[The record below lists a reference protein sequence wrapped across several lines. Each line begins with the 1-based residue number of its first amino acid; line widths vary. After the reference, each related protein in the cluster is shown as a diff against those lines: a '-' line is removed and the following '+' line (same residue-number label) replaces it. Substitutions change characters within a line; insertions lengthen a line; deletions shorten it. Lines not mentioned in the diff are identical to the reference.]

1 MEKEIESILASIE
14 KRDLSNIKSLDE
26 IIYIRNKVLG
36 DSLSDFIEY
45 EKNKNKYSLFIK
57 ILQDNECEY
66 ASISAIKKNDIIYY
80 LDYYIF
86 YDIKLIKARVTSVHI
101 DEEYIN
107 IKLEEDNYKKIKPD
121 TIMFR
126 MLTDEDKAK
135 ISLIELLNK

>member
-14 KRDLSNIKSLDE
+14 KRDLCNIKSLDE
-26 IIYIRNKVLG
+26 IIYIRNKVLS

-45 EKNKNKYSLFIK
+45 EKNKNKYSLFNK

-66 ASISAIKKNDIIYY
+66 ASINDIKKDDIIYY

-86 YDIKLIKARVTSVHI
+86 YDIKLVKARVTSVHI

>member
-45 EKNKNKYSLFIK
+45 EKNKNKYSLFNK